1 MAMYSLFAQPGYG
14 SDLATTRPEGP
25 KASRRASRVRVASR
39 LPLSTVSCEHASTS
53 TTWRN

>member
-1 MAMYSLFAQPGYG
+1 MYSLFAQPGYG